1 MTKTGILGG
10 SFDPVH
16 LGHTGVAL
24 AALEELGLDSVEFI
38 PTFIQPFKQE
48 RKAAD
53 AADRLEM
60 LERAIMPYDR
70 FRINTAE
77 LDRGKV
83 SYTYETLKAVKE
95 ARPDEQFF
103 FIMGS
108 DSIMTV
114 ETWYRGEDLMKLC
127 DIVCGLRET
136 VDRKEVKRKAAF
148 LTKKYG
154 VRVHLLEKPM
164 LPISSTMIRNLLD
177 EERPI
182 SGLVDPAVEQYI
194 YRKRLYAPDDMEG
207 AFPVID

>member
-24 AALEELGLDSVEFI
+24 AALEELGLDRVEFI

-60 LERAIMPYDR
+60 LERAIMTYDR
-70 FRINTAE
+70 FSINTAE
-77 LDRGKV
+77 LERGKV
-83 SYTYETLKAVKE
+83 SYTYETIKAVRE
-95 ARPDEQFF
+95 SRPDEKIF

-114 ETWYRGEDLMKLC
+114 ETWFRGAELMKLC

-136 VDRKEVKRKAAF
+136 VDRGEVERKAEF
-148 LTKKYG
+148 LSREYG
-154 VRVHLLEKPM
+154 VKVHLLEKPM
-164 LPISSTMIRNLLD
+164 LPISSTMIRNLID

-194 YRKRLYAPDDMEG
+194 YRKKLYAPDDLEG
-207 AFPVID
+207 EITVID